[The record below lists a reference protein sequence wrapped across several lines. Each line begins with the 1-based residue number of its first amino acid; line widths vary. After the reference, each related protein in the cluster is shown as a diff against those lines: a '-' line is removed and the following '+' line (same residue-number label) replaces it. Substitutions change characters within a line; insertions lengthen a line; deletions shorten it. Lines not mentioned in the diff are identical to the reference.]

1 MEKAEKR
8 STPMPL
14 AVPTAFKLRKRLW
27 IYSSLW
33 LNAPQCPYA
42 SLSLQTLGY
51 AERMLL
57 DMEAELARLA
67 KDHLSKKKR
76 DLLLSEC
83 SAHSVLWIF
92 GLYEVLRTIR
102 EARAPRFSQLEALFK
117 KLETLRMPLA
127 KHQVKKQRGLV
138 HYPTSCWDVETGNVG
153 WSVHDPELGTNQA
166 LFRTPLA
173 DEFLGIAAVEPD
185 HMPPFPI
192 GGPLGDFEN

>member
-1 MEKAEKR
+1 MQKVERTPAPR
-8 STPMPL
+8 PMP
-14 AVPTAFKLRKRLW
+14 ADFNGRKRLW

-33 LNAPQCPYA
+33 LNPDMCPYA

-51 AERMLL
+51 AERLLL
-57 DMEAELARLA
+57 DMEMELVRLA
-67 KDHLSKKKR
+67 NDHSLKKER

-92 GLYEVLRTIR
+92 GLYEVLRTVR
-102 EARAPRFSQLEALFK
+102 EARAPQFSQLAALFQ

-127 KHQVKKQRGLV
+127 KHEVKKHRGLV
-138 HYPTSCWDVETGNVG
+138 HYPTSCWDVEKGYVG
-153 WSVHDPELGTNQA
+153 WSVHDPQLGTTQA
-166 LFRTPLA
+166 MFRTPLA

-192 GGPLGDFEN
+192 GGPLGEFES